1 MLDKITDALG
11 SNVALGLMALLL
23 VGLVG
28 LMIFMRMKKA
38 DD

>member
-1 MLDKITDALG
+1 MFEKITDAL
-11 SNVALGLMALLL
+11 SSPVALGFMALLL

-28 LMIFMRMKKA
+28 LMIFMRMKKS